1 MQREARVVRG
11 RAALARDAR
20 MLAALAAFA
29 KGRVSVEAARGVLGW
44 LDQVAPVA
52 GPAQRSV
59 RRLGKRRLQNA
70 MIAAGVV
77 PDGRGRWAVDEV
89 LRVERRIALPGE
101 EGRTGEWQRMALI
114 RWRGADRLQR
124 QAHVETWR
132 PFEFVT
138 LDLQRRWIKPRGPA
152 QPKRER
158 PTHQQDGRVTKR
170 SPRLMGDAAE
180 AGL

>member
-1 MQREARVVRG
+1 MPCKSWRVG
-11 RAALARDAR
+11 GNWSSDR
-20 MLAALAAFA
+20 MGDIHLRTFCRHGMA
-29 KGRVSVEAARGVLGW
+29 
-44 LDQVAPVA
+44 
-52 GPAQRSV
+52 
-59 RRLGKRRLQNA
+59 
-70 MIAAGVV
+70 

-114 RWRGADRLQR
+114 RWRGADRMQH
-124 QAHVETWR
+124 QAHVESWR
-132 PFEFVT
+132 PFEFLT
-138 LDLQRRWIKPRGPA
+138 PDLQRRWIKPRGPA

-170 SPRLMGDAAE
+170 SPRLMGEAAE